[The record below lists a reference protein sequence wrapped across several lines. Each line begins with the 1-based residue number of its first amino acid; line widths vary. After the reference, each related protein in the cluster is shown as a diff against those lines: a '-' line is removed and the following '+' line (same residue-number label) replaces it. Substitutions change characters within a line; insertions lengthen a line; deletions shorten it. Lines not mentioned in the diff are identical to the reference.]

1 VITDALPRA
10 AGRRADYLRSD
21 HLHSLSLPAQEL
33 LRARAEAMEGA
44 LADDDRGAVEV
55 AAQAFALVIARAA
68 DLAPP
73 EVAVLGTRPH
83 RTEEGRCV
91 YEKFGDYD
99 LQTGL
104 IRVWMRTAMR
114 RQVSA
119 YGALLHTLCHEVC
132 HHLDVV
138 GHGLPDTPHTRG
150 FYERT
155 ALLYHHARG
164 TPPKPLYWVAL
175 SGGKYRL
182 DWRRTMTP
190 RP

>member
-1 VITDALPRA
+1 VT
-10 AGRRADYLRSD
+10 
-21 HLHSLSLPAQEL
+21 
-33 LRARAEAMEGA
+33 
-44 LADDDRGAVEV
+44 
-55 AAQAFALVIARAA
+55 
-68 DLAPP
+68 
-73 EVAVLGTRPH
+73 VLGTRPH

-114 RQVSA
+114 RRVSA
-119 YGALLHTLCHEVC
+119 FGSLLHTLCHEVC

-138 GHGLPDTPHTRG
+138 GLGLADTPHTRG

-164 TPPKPLYWVAL
+164 TPPKPLHWISL
-175 SGGKYRL
+175 RGGTYRL
-182 DWRRTMTP
+182 DWRRTINR